1 MSDAPQINPGE
12 IIGWPILKIEYGTD
26 PANIAKLLPPGFT
39 VSDDAK
45 VHLNVYCVPVPDEPE
60 YGVLQTVDADYNGMR
75 GQFAIGLGIDQ
86 EAAIF
91 ISRETN
97 GQPKYPAEIDY
108 YRFVNTVSARATHQ
122 GYTFMEFQGQVGETL
137 PNGDPYEENE
147 WWVKVSRAVGGA
159 EKAYDFPPHAVR
171 VKSTYQTVHQQK
183 VEGELTLRESKW
195 DPIAR
200 YLPIESEVSAT
211 LWTPQFLGRDI
222 TLEAPLDPEGYWP
235 FVDTVSGS
243 HWPGTHGGPL
253 RD

>member
-12 IIGWPILKIEYGTD
+12 IIGWPILKIDYPTA
-26 PANIAKLLPPGFT
+26 PANIARLLPPGIEPAASPT
-39 VSDDAK
+39 

-60 YGVLQTVDADYNGMR
+60 FGVLQTVDATYDGIT
-75 GQFAIGLGIDQ
+75 GQYAIGLGIDQ

-91 ISRETN
+91 ISREMN

-108 YRFVNTVSARATHQ
+108 YRFVDQVSARCTHQ
-122 GYTFMEFQGQVGETL
+122 GYTFMEFTGQVGETL

-159 EKAYDFPPHAVR
+159 EKAYDFPPHVVR
-171 VKSTYQTVHQQK
+171 VKSTYQTTHHQK
-183 VEGELTLRESKW
+183 VEGTLTLRESPW

-200 YLPIESEVSAT
+200 YLPIEGAVSAS
-211 LWTPQFLGRDI
+211 LWTPQFLGREI
-222 TLEAPLDPEGYWP
+222 TLEAPLDPDAYWP
-235 FVDTVSGS
+235 FVDTIGGS
-243 HWPGTHGGPL
+243 HWPGTMGGPR